1 MALAHTNLQI
11 LPLSTEMKHNQSQL
25 HRRPRICFVVAVPGT
40 ALSFLRDHIQ
50 QLSHHYDV
58 YLAVGHCDPAA
69 IAPLAIKGYKMCGIN
84 RNISPLDDIRAIY
97 QLSRY
102 FSKMHFDAVHSV
114 TPKAGMITA
123 IAAKIARIPHRIHIF
138 TGQVW
143 AGRKG
148 PMRALLKSIDK
159 IIASLDNHILVD
171 GASQRQ
177 YLIDNKVL
185 RPGAARVLA
194 HGSICGVNTSRF
206 NPDPQTAAAVRA
218 EMGITPERTVFAFMG
233 RLNRDK
239 GLFELLTAFNTLAET
254 DHNAFLLLIG
264 NDEENITATFDN
276 YHNICLGYN
285 FLFFGPTSNPG
296 RTLQAADIFVIPTYR
311 EGFGSSVIEASCLA
325 LPVITSDTYGVLDAA
340 IDGVTGLRCK
350 VADVP
355 SLLHAMTRL
364 AADPHLRHTL
374 GANGRQRILSDF
386 TAQVV
391 TNAWLDYY
399 RGILPGEH

>member
-1 MALAHTNLQI
+1 
-11 LPLSTEMKHNQSQL
+11 MKHNQSQP

-84 RNISPLDDIRAIY
+84 RNISPLADIRAIY

-148 PMRALLKSIDK
+148 LMRAMLKSIDK
-159 IIASLDNHILVD
+159 IITALDNHILVD

-185 RPGAARVLA
+185 RPGVAHVLA
-194 HGSICGVNTSRF
+194 HGSICGVNTTRF

-239 GLFELLTAFNTLAET
+239 GLYELLTAFNTLAET

-264 NDEENITATFDN
+264 NDEENISSTFDN
-276 YHNICLGYN
+276 YHNICPGYN
-285 FLFFGPTSNPG
+285 FLFFGPTTDPG

-325 LPVITSDTYGVLDAA
+325 LPVITSDTYGVLDAS
-340 IDGVTGLRCK
+340 IIGVTGLRCK

-355 SLLHAMTRL
+355 SLLDAMTRL
-364 AADPHLRHTL
+364 ASDADLRHTL
-374 GANGRQRILSDF
+374 GANGRQRILDDF
-386 TAQVV
+386 TAEVV
-391 TNAWLDYY
+391 TKAWLEYY
-399 RGILPGEH
+399 GGILKDKD